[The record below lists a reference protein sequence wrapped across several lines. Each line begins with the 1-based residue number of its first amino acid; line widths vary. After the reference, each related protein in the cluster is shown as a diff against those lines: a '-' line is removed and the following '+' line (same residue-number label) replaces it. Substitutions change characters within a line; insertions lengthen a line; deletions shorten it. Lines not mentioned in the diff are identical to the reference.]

1 MSKQTNENRKETS
14 TSEQKQAV
22 PTFSD
27 PTPQMVY
34 CKRCKTRLQE
44 GVCPTCGFKAYVP
57 MDKEKREKI
66 KLILTIVG
74 MAIFLAIFIYMR
86 IQNS

>member
-57 MDKEKREKI
+57 MDPEKQKKI
-66 KLILTIVG
+66 RLISGAVCVVV
-74 MAIFLAIFIYMR
+74 FI
-86 IQNS
+86 ILLLITQAK